1 MCSTA
6 LSLLLLYDSYPHR
19 KISPEFTMRQTQK
32 KYTAVVAVFLSILLA
47 MAPIFQTRKFLFSYL
62 EMAKDGAGGSNQ
74 HELDF
79 NNDNGKL
86 KNATSLFQNSKA
98 WLEDIRLGN
107 ANEVGLITDEFV
119 HNLILHSAP
128 MDTIDGSLSV
138 LKQTM
143 CPDKSAFM
151 TWEED
156 HETLQKANSTS
167 NAIMRLAFRLS
178 FLALHENQF
187 GPARNEALARRRNG
201 TRNTNVNSASASIL
215 EQNNVGYFDYEC
227 DPDTQY
233 LVAAHSDAT
242 GFGYA
247 AKEFMPHINLAM
259 STGRVLLIMNSVPY
273 GPKWIRNKY
282 RAASCARQDLQ
293 CVFLPISP
301 CVLTK
306 TDLENATQL
315 VKADYEH
322 HQNTGKLPD
331 AIDNKKVILSY
342 NLLGGWGGPSSVS
355 TREGYIRIISSF
367 YEKNDSTRSIAAG
380 WNINEELLGKV
391 KEVIMNDT
399 WFFDH
404 VMRSYMLR
412 PNLTTQRNITL
423 TLNRILPADFNQE
436 SSIGLAIRAGDKC
449 IEESQCMPLSDY
461 VQLIREFAAKRTL
474 ARTGDNTTVTS
485 LYDTVV
491 LTSESRVMLDAARF
505 NYTGKKDFPFQFIIN
520 DKDVMQGHGSSI
532 DFGNTTAYKQ
542 DDVMLSSLTSIQM
555 QMLSESTVINSC
567 SNFHRMIQ
575 SLLLMGCS
583 GSKNNYMETLLQ
595 NDNPAFRM
603 RCGNGIKRR
612 L

>member
-1 MCSTA
+1 MYTVA
-6 LSLLLLYDSYPHR
+6 L
-19 KISPEFTMRQTQK
+19 
-32 KYTAVVAVFLSILLA
+32 FLSFLLA
-47 MAPIFQTRKFLFSYL
+47 IAPIFQTRTFSASYL
-62 EMAKDGAGGSNQ
+62 QRAKDGAGSSYQ
-74 HELDF
+74 HELDH
-79 NNDNGKL
+79 DSSTSGQLKL
-86 KNATSLFQNSKA
+86 KNATSRSTSLFQNSKA
-98 WLEDIRLGN
+98 WLEDIRLSN
-107 ANEVGLITDEFV
+107 ANDELEQHEHEVGLMTDEFV

-128 MDTIDGSLSV
+128 MDTVDGSLSV
-138 LKQTM
+138 LNQTM
-143 CPDKSAFM
+143 CPDKSPFM

-156 HETLQKANSTS
+156 HEALQKANSTS
-167 NAIMRLAFRLS
+167 NAIIQLAFRLS

-187 GPARNEALARRRNG
+187 GPARNEALARRQRPRRNG
-201 TRNTNVNSASASIL
+201 ASNTNSASASASVL
-215 EQNNVGYFDYEC
+215 EQNNVGVFDYEC

-247 AKEFMPHINLAM
+247 TKEFMPHINLAM

-293 CVFLPISP
+293 CMFLPMSP
-301 CVLTK
+301 CVLSK

-315 VKADYEH
+315 VKEDYEH
-322 HQNTGKLPD
+322 YQKTGKLPD
-331 AIDNKKVILSY
+331 ELDNKKVILSY
-342 NLLGGWGGPSSVS
+342 HLLGGWGGPSSVS
-355 TREGYIRIISSF
+355 TREGYMRIISSF
-367 YEKNDSTRSIAAG
+367 YEKSDSTRTRSSIDIAAG
-380 WNINEELLGKV
+380 WNLNEDILDKV

-399 WFFDH
+399 WFLDH

-412 PNLTTQRNITL
+412 PNLTTQQNITR
-423 TLNRILPADFNQE
+423 TLNRILPADFNPE

-449 IEESQCMPLSDY
+449 IEESQCMPFSDY
-461 VQLIREFAAKRTL
+461 AQLIREFAAKRTL
-474 ARTGDNTTVTS
+474 ARTGDNTTESS

-491 LTSESRVMLDAARF
+491 LTSESRAMLDAARF
-505 NYTGKKDFPFQFIIN
+505 NYTGKEDFPFRFIIN
-520 DKDVMQGHGSSI
+520 DKDVMQGHGSAI
-532 DFGNTTAYKQ
+532 DFGNTTADYNQ

-555 QMLSESTVINSC
+555 QMLSESTVLNRC

-603 RCGNGIKRR
+603 KCGNGIKRR
-612 L
+612 LL